1 MAQIGKL
8 LFSLYSNKN
17 LFTMKKEPKNE
28 KKLSLKK
35 LQIVK
40 IANPNKIFGGTRQN
54 VNDCGDPN
62 NASNHQGGFDTSR

>member
-1 MAQIGKL
+1 
-8 LFSLYSNKN
+8 
-17 LFTMKKEPKNE
+17 MKKEPKNE